1 MGCGSPS
8 TWDADGDP
16 PPTVN
21 YVWFEGSLNDDD
33 DDDDDGRPEG

>member
-1 MGCGSPS
+1 MGIPIPV
-8 TWDADGDP
+8 DGDP

-21 YVWFEGSLNDDD
+21 YVWFEGSLSDDDD